1 MLNRYP
7 AWKNLLIIAVMVFG
21 FYYAMPNLYA
31 PDPALQI
38 GGASGSQ
45 AITQEVLERAERALE
60 RESIGFFGEE
70 LQEGGKTALLRL
82 RDREA
87 QLRAQALVARELGDD
102 FIVALNLAPTTPD
115 WLADGGAQP
124 MKLGLDLSGGVHFKL
139 EVDVEAATQRRIE
152 MVESGIKRGLRDER
166 IRGMVALDGT
176 QVVLRFRDEASR
188 EAARRVV
195 YELYPE
201 LFLDRVDEE
210 SSWLLYA
217 KLTEQTIA
225 EVVDY
230 AVSQNLPTIRNRVNE
245 LGVSEPLVQR
255 QGSNRI
261 VVELPGIQDTAE
273 AKRILGKVANLEFR
287 LVAETNA
294 PVTDKQKFEYRGEGR
309 AGLTEWLERDVI
321 ISGERVSGANAS
333 FDQNGQPNVL
343 ISLDSEGGM
352 LMSRATRNNIKRRMG
367 VLFIE
372 RKYRTRYQ
380 LNDDGVEVATRI
392 PYDEKKLLTA
402 PVIQSALGAQFQIT
416 GLDSPGEASELALML
431 RAGAL
436 AAPINFVEERTVG
449 PSMGAENIALGVKSV
464 QIGLG
469 LVVLFMV
476 LYYRVFG
483 VAAVVALSVNLV
495 LLVALMSLLG
505 ATLTLPGIAGI
516 VLTVGMAVD
525 ANVLIFAR
533 IREELANRMSP
544 QMAIHSGFERA
555 VATILDANITTLI
568 VAVILY
574 AVGTGPIKG
583 FAVTLSLGILTSMF
597 TAILGTRALINV
609 IHGGR
614 RVDRL
619 SIGRLPKPVD
629 GLVVDRQATGES
641 PHECS
646 TVYEMAHVCGA
657 VLSIGYGRSIGKPV
671 HSAA

>member
-7 AWKNLLIIAVMVFG
+7 AWKNLLIIAAVLFG
-21 FYYAMPNLYA
+21 FYYAMPNLYT

-38 GGASGSQ
+38 GGASGSKG
-45 AITQEVLERAERALE
+45 ISQETLERAERALD
-60 RESIGFFGEE
+60 REGIRFFGEE
-70 LQEGGKTALLRL
+70 LQDGGKTALLRL

-87 QLRAQALVARELGDD
+87 QLRAQAIVARELGDD

-139 EVDVEAATQRRIE
+139 EVDVDAATQRRTE
-152 MVESGIKRGLRDER
+152 MYEAGIKRGLREER
-166 IRGMVALDGT
+166 IRGMVALDGA

-201 LFLDRVDEE
+201 LFLDRVDEQD
-210 SSWLLYA
+210 SWLLYA

-230 AVSQNLPTIRNRVNE
+230 AVSQNLTTIRNRVNE

-294 PVTDKQKFEYRGEGR
+294 PVTDKQRFEYRGEGR
-309 AGLTEWLERDVI
+309 AGLSEWLERDVI

-380 LNDDGVEVATRI
+380 MNDDGVEEAIRV

-449 PSMGAENIALGVKSV
+449 PSLGAENIALGVKSV
-464 QIGLG
+464 QIGLA

-476 LYYRVFG
+476 LYYRMFG

-495 LLVALMSLLG
+495 LLVSLMSLLG

-533 IREELANRMSP
+533 IREELANRMAP
-544 QMAIHSGFERA
+544 QMAIHAGFERA

-597 TAILGTRALINV
+597 TAILGTRALINL
-609 IHGGR
+609 IYGGR
-614 RVDRL
+614 RVDSL
-619 SIGRLPKPVD
+619 SIGRLPQPID
-629 GLVVDRQATGES
+629 GLSVDSQPTSGES
-641 PHECS
+641 
-646 TVYEMAHVCGA
+646 V
-657 VLSIGYGRSIGKPV
+657 
-671 HSAA
+671 